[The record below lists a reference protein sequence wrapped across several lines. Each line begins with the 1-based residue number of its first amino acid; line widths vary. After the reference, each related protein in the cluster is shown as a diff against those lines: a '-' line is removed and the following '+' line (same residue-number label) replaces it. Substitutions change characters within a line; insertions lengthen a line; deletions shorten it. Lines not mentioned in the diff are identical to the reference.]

1 MKKHFALLLSIL
13 FLFAFAVPF
22 GAAKADSQAADRE
35 PSSDIVEYANS
46 VLDYL
51 RGFMTPENGYTGEDF
66 SSAERLS
73 KLTLGKG
80 YPYPEYD
87 TTGRLSFDK
96 IDENEY
102 WFFTVV
108 NPTNTVVVGYTV
120 YRYNGEYGYYG
131 ICQADGLNEAMRIM
145 NRIADQENVEF
156 SPNIIVTYGMSPV
169 VVQKFNGVNRLIT
182 TAPDRIAK
190 EYYSA
195 NASYQLPTLSEFAL
209 ERERMIAERQKNSPG
224 TDGWGYPIELLPN
237 LDAASTVAET
247 AKEGANYAPYIIGA
261 SAVVLGAT
269 VLFALI
275 ASKKRSNRGMV

>member
-1 MKKHFALLLSIL
+1 MKKHFALLFAVL

-35 PSSDIVEYANS
+35 PPSDIVEYANS

-51 RGFMTPENGYTGEDF
+51 RGFMTPEHGYTGEDF

-120 YRYNGEYGYYG
+120 YRYYGDYGYYG

-145 NRIADQENVEF
+145 SR
-156 SPNIIVTYGMSPV
+156 
-169 VVQKFNGVNRLIT
+169 
-182 TAPDRIAK
+182 
-190 EYYSA
+190 
-195 NASYQLPTLSEFAL
+195 
-209 ERERMIAERQKNSPG
+209 IAERQKNSPG

-237 LDAASTVAET
+237 LDAADTVAET
-247 AKEGANYAPYIIGA
+247 AKEGANYAPYIIGS
-261 SAVVLGAT
+261 SAVVLGAI